1 MYYSPLRYPGGKAKL
16 SEWFV
21 QLMRQNGISGGHY
34 IEPYAGGSG
43 VALHLLI
50 KGYVNSIHINDFDKS
65 VYLFWYHVL
74 YHSDELI
81 DLMMSTPVNMDS
93 WYQQREVFFNPEQYN
108 QLALAFAFFFL
119 NRTNRSGI
127 IKGGVIGGKSQE
139 GNYKIDARFNKSELA
154 NRIKRIARLTH
165 QITLTNLDSA
175 DLLDELEGNT
185 DSRSLIYLDP
195 PYYQKGQ
202 KLYLNAYNDQDHSII
217 ADKVRKLKTPWVIT
231 YDNHPRI
238 KEIYHWSK
246 RYSNEIRYSANAR
259 RIEKE
264 LVYCGNMKFYN
275 NAKQLS
281 LAPVGLP
288 MI

>member
-1 MYYSPLRYPGGKAKL
+1 MHYSPLRYPGGKAKL

-50 KGYVNSIHINDFDKS
+50 KGYVNSIHINDFDRS

-74 YHSDELI
+74 YHSEKLI

-93 WYQQREVFFNPEQYN
+93 WYQQRDVFLNPEKYN
-108 QLALAFAFFFL
+108 GLECAFSFFFL

-127 IKGGVIGGKSQE
+127 IKGGVIGGKNQD
-139 GNYKIDARFNKSELA
+139 GHYKIDARFNKGELV
-154 NRIKRIARLTH
+154 NRVKRIAKLAP
-165 QITLTNLDSA
+165 QIILTNLDSA
-175 DLLDELEGNT
+175 NLLDDLENTT

-202 KLYLNAYNDQDHSII
+202 QLYLNAYNDQDHNII

-246 RYSNEIRYSANAR
+246 RYSNEIRYSANER

-275 NAKQLS
+275 HTKTA
-281 LAPVGLP
+281 
-288 MI
+288 